1 MLNKFHTEVF
11 IIYLIFIILLQ
22 CEDFHLILESI
33 LSKFPDVLKLI
44 ISKILNQNDKLDEN
58 VKKKF
63 LVEEMVC
70 FIDLFN
76 KFKKASELNKT
87 NKLVNNY
94 TSNLTKAYL
103 EFEIEMINIKSTLEL
118 NIKI

>member
-1 MLNKFHTEVF
+1 
-11 IIYLIFIILLQ
+11 
-22 CEDFHLILESI
+22 
-33 LSKFPDVLKLI
+33 
-44 ISKILNQNDKLDEN
+44 
-58 VKKKF
+58 
-63 LVEEMVC
+63 MVC